1 MRRNKFRNR
10 FGKSAKVKFGFE
22 KISRIAKPVVKL
34 RWEWGLGEERER
46 NKTHKYQYQEQKH
59 GHGGRFYRY

>member
-10 FGKSAKVKFGFE
+10 FRKSAKVEFGFE
-22 KISRIAKPVVKL
+22 KINRIAKPVVKL
-34 RWEWGLGEERER
+34 WWEWGLGEERER
-46 NKTHKYQYQEQKH
+46 NTNNQSQEQKH